1 MAKDLFSDQSKI
13 YAQFRPAYPQQLF
26 DYVLQFVEKRRY
38 AWDCATGNG
47 QAAKMLADYF
57 EKVEASD
64 ISEAQIKNAI
74 QKENIRYH
82 ISPAEQTLFADNS
95 FDLITVA
102 QAYHWLNWKKFREE
116 AERVG
121 KNNSVIAVWGYNNF
135 STDDEKLNQLIH
147 HFYYKIIFSYWDAE
161 RRHVENN
168 YDSVEFHF
176 QALPSKSFGTD
187 LIYTKEHLIG
197 YLQSWSA
204 VQNYIKANRSSP
216 IDLITNERPS
226 FGLERD
232 RNQKGSFPDFSE
244 DWPNYKIRFLF
255 HR

>member
-26 DYVLQFVEKRRY
+26 NYILQFVEERKY

-47 QAAKMLADYF
+47 QAAKVLADYF
-57 EKVEASD
+57 GKVEASD
-64 ISEAQIKNAI
+64 ISEAQINNAVCKKNI
-74 QKENIRYH
+74 HYRIC
-82 ISPAEQTLFADNS
+82 PAEQTPFADNS

-147 HFYYKIIFSYWDAE
+147 HFYYNIIFSYWDAE

-168 YDSVEFHF
+168 YDSVEFNF

-216 IDLITNERPS
+216 IDLIMNDLHSVWKETET
-226 FGLERD
+226 
-232 RNQKGSFPDFSE
+232 KKVHFPIFL
-244 DWPNYKIRFLF
+244 KIGRIIK
-255 HR
+255 